1 MITLKANLQ
10 AAERY
15 TKKRKNSNSIVKIIL
30 FAATTITV
38 IILCILLLNVVN
50 NAFGTVAVMN
60 EIQPE
65 TLTDIGVALEEMDT
79 AQLLAVIEK
88 NLSRGLVRRFNDEE
102 PMKNRSIDNLMEIID
117 ERIINSKVMKSW
129 SMVDTVFR
137 KESIRDYF
145 VENPDQQRLFR
156 AWIRPEFLVNSQS
169 STPENAGVRT
179 AILGS
184 LWIILITFIFAF
196 PIGIGTAVYMEEYAV
211 KNRLHK
217 IIQTNIYNLAGVP
230 SIIYGLLGLA
240 VFVRV
245 LEPIT
250 SGAMFGLSD
259 SATANGRTVL
269 SAGLTLGLLV
279 LPIIIINA
287 QEALRALPDS
297 LRNSSL
303 GLGATKWQTI
313 RYHLLPNAFER
324 ILTGTIMALSRA
336 IGETAPLIV
345 VGASTFVS
353 IDPSSPFSK
362 FTTLPIQI
370 YQWSARPQ
378 GEFRNIAA
386 AAIIVLLVLLLGM
399 NSFAIYFR
407 NHYAKKRNY

>member
-1 MITLKANLQ
+1 MN
-10 AAERY
+10 AA
-15 TKKRKNSNSIVKIIL
+15 TDLFAADLLSKKRKKRNSIIKILL
-30 FAATTITV
+30 FAATMITV
-38 IILCILLLNVVN
+38 IILCILLLNIIN
-50 NAFGTVAVMN
+50 NAFGVIAVEN
-60 EIQPE
+60 EVEPD
-65 TLTDIGVALEEMDT
+65 TLAVDGTPLNELENP
-79 AQLLAVIEK
+79 QLLYIIDTH
-88 NLSRGLVRRFNDEE
+88 LSRGLVRRFNDEYPLE
-102 PMKNRSIDNLMEIID
+102 ERSAKELLELIE
-117 ERIINSKVMKSW
+117 ERIINSHVKKSW
-129 SMVDTVFR
+129 SLIDTVFR
-137 KESIRDYF
+137 SSSIAAYF
-145 VENPDQQRLFR
+145 EANPEQERRFR
-156 AWIRPEFLVNSQS
+156 AWIQPGFLVRSQS

-184 LWIILITFIFAF
+184 LWIILITFLFAF
-196 PIGIGTAVYMEEYAV
+196 PIGIGTAVYLEEYAV

-245 LEPIT
+245 LEPVT
-250 SGAMFGLSD
+250 SGALFGLTD
-259 SATANGRTVL
+259 GTTANGRTIL

-279 LPIIIINA
+279 LPIIIINT

-297 LRNSSL
+297 LRHSSY
-303 GLGATKWQTI
+303 GLGATRWQTV
-313 RYHLLPNAFER
+313 RYHLLPNSFER

-345 VGASTFVS
+345 VGASTFVA

-386 AAIIVLLVLLLGM
+386 AAIIVLLVLLLSM

>member
-1 MITLKANLQ
+1 MTVN
-10 AAERY
+10 AELFTADRLS
-15 TKKRKNSNSIVKIIL
+15 KKRKKRNTIVSL
-30 FAATTITV
+30 VLYGATVITV
-38 IILCILLLNVVN
+38 VILCILLLNIIN
-50 NAFGTVAVMN
+50 NAFGTVAVEN
-60 EIQPE
+60 EVSPE
-65 TLTDIGVALEEMDT
+65 TLTDNGIPLQDLENP
-79 AQLLAVIEK
+79 QLIQIIEAH
-88 NLSRGLVRRFNDEE
+88 LSRGLVRRFNDDKPLE
-102 PMKNRSIDNLMEIID
+102 NRSSKELLELIE
-117 ERIINSKVMKSW
+117 ERIINSEVIKSW
-129 SMVDTVFR
+129 SLVDTIFR
-137 KESIRDYF
+137 GPVISEYF
-145 VENPDQQRLFR
+145 EANPNQERRFR
-156 AWIRPEFLVNSQS
+156 AWIHPKFLLDSQS

-196 PIGIGTAVYMEEYAV
+196 PIGIGTAVYLEEYAV

-217 IIQTNIYNLAGVP
+217 IVQTNIYNLAGVP

-245 LEPIT
+245 LEPVT
-250 SGAMFGLSD
+250 SGALFGFSN
-259 SATANGRTVL
+259 SATANGRTIL

-279 LPIIIINA
+279 LPIIIINT

-297 LRNSSL
+297 LRHSSL

-313 RYHLLPNAFER
+313 RHHLLPNAFER

-353 IDPSSPFSK
+353 VDPSSPFSK

-386 AAIIVLLVLLLGM
+386 AAIIVLLILLLGM

>member
-1 MITLKANLQ
+1 MNGKADLCITDHLSK
-10 AAERY
+10 R
-15 TKKRKNSNSIVKIIL
+15 RKNRNSIVKTLL
-30 FAATTITV
+30 FAATSITV
-38 IILCILLLNVVN
+38 IILCILLLNIIN
-50 NAFGTVAVMN
+50 NAFGVVAVEN
-60 EIQPE
+60 EVE
-65 TLTDIGVALEEMDT
+65 LDA
-79 AQLLAVIEK
+79 LAVNGIPLDELENPQLIYIIETY
-88 NLSRGLVRRFNDEE
+88 LSRGLVRRFNDEYLLE
-102 PMKNRSIDNLMEIID
+102 DRFSKELLELIE
-117 ERIINSKVMKSW
+117 ERIINSRVIKSW
-129 SMVDTVFR
+129 SLVDTVFR
-137 KESIRDYF
+137 SSRIAAYF
-145 VENPDQQRLFR
+145 DDNPNQERRFR
-156 AWIRPEFLVNSQS
+156 AWIQPGFLVRSQS

-184 LWIILITFIFAF
+184 LWIILITFLFAF
-196 PIGIGTAVYMEEYAV
+196 PIGIGTAVYLEEYAV

-217 IIQTNIYNLAGVP
+217 IVQTNIYNLAGIP

-245 LEPIT
+245 LEPVT
-250 SGAMFGLSD
+250 SGALFGLTD
-259 SATANGRTVL
+259 ATTANGRTIF

-279 LPIIIINA
+279 LPIIIINT

-297 LRNSSL
+297 LRHSSL

-313 RYHLLPNAFER
+313 RHHLLPNAFER

-353 IDPSSPFSK
+353 VDPSSPFSK

-386 AAIIVLLVLLLGM
+386 AAIIVLLVLLLSM

>member
-1 MITLKANLQ
+1 MNVNTELFTTDLFS
-10 AAERY
+10 
-15 TKKRKNSNSIVKIIL
+15 KKRKKRNGMVKIFL
-30 FAATTITV
+30 FAATMITV
-38 IILCILLLNVVN
+38 IILCILLLNIIN
-50 NAFGTVAVMN
+50 NAFGVIAVEN
-60 EIQPE
+60 EVDP
-65 TLTDIGVALEEMDT
+65 DI
-79 AQLLAVIEK
+79 LAVNGTPLNELEIPQLINIIETY
-88 NLSRGLVRRFNDEE
+88 LSRGLVRRFNDEYLLE
-102 PMKNRSIDNLMEIID
+102 DRSAKELLALIE
-117 ERIINSKVMKSW
+117 ERIINSRVLKSW
-129 SMVDTVFR
+129 SLVDTVFR
-137 KESIRDYF
+137 SSSITEYF
-145 VENPDQQRLFR
+145 NANPDQERKFR
-156 AWIRPEFLVNSQS
+156 AWIQPAFLVQSQS
-169 STPENAGVRT
+169 STPEKAGVRT

-184 LWIILITFIFAF
+184 LRIILITFLFAF
-196 PIGIGTAVYMEEYAV
+196 PIGIGTAVYLEEYAV

-230 SIIYGLLGLA
+230 SIIYGLLGLTI
-240 VFVRV
+240 FVRV

-250 SGAMFGLSD
+250 SGAFFGLTD
-259 SATANGRTVL
+259 ATTANGRTIL

-279 LPIIIINA
+279 LPIIIINT

-303 GLGATKWQTI
+303 GLGATKWQTV
-313 RYHLLPNAFER
+313 RYHLLPNSFER

-386 AAIIVLLVLLLGM
+386 AAIIVLLVLLLSM